1 MEVQYQDLGIKDGYL
16 YEIIATTISFK
27 NDKKIP
33 NASCMGIRI
42 TNNKVIIKPYHN
54 TQTYKNLK
62 DNSLIC
68 INFVKEI
75 SLYTLAAL
83 KGPYLSKKYER
94 FPQKYYEY
102 YHIKNN
108 NNSLKT
114 LKINQI
120 PYLRDAWAIIIC
132 RTKKSIKIDKEDVF
146 GPVNLTEFELEM
158 LSIVKLKDSFKL
170 FNRAENLTL
179 ETLILTTR
187 LKIAFEKNDYD
198 LVKDYQSKI
207 DNGIKEIIHFNNNL
221 EVSKSINLIQEYIR
235 NLKLE
240 F

>member
-1 MEVQYQDLGIKDGYL
+1 MEVQYQDLGLKDDYL
-16 YEIIATTISFK
+16 YETIATTTSFK

-42 TNNKVIIKPYHN
+42 TNDKVIIKPYHS
-54 TQTYKNLK
+54 TRTYKNLK

-68 INFVKEI
+68 INFVEDI
-75 SLYTLAAL
+75 HLYTLAAL
-83 KGPYLSKKYER
+83 KGPYLSKKHKT

-102 YHIKNN
+102 YPIKNSN
-108 NNSLKT
+108 NNLKT

-146 GPVNLTEFELEM
+146 GFVDLTEFELDM

-170 FNRAENLTL
+170 FNRAENMTL

-198 LVKDYQSKI
+198 LVLDYQHKI
-207 DNGIKEIIHFNNNL
+207 NNSIKEINHFDSNL
-221 EVSKSINLIQEYIR
+221 EVSKSINLIKEYIR
-235 NLKLE
+235 NLKLK